1 MKKGRVKD
9 LTSGP
14 ILIHLRTLAIPAA
27 LGMLFHTLYN
37 ITDVYFASMLST
49 DSQSGLSLGYLVFFF
64 IAAFGFGLNA
74 SMAGLMGHEIGQK
87 NKDTSSLAC
96 NGIIF
101 SIFLAI
107 FLMVFGW
114 LIGFRMLEL
123 VSEPGVYR
131 DLGLRYYFWLL
142 ISLPAFLISY
152 TCNGILQAQGNTIA
166 MQRALVSA
174 FFLNLLL
181 NPLLIFGVPG
191 FWGGFGFDGIAI
203 STVISN
209 FWVMAFIL
217 FNVIR
222 SRVLSSFYHWS
233 IRINFFIEITKQML
247 PPTMSFQMIIVGVLI
262 MQFALKDF
270 GSEAIAGYS
279 IAVRIEQLVLLPIL
293 GITHA
298 LIPLV
303 AQNFGAGE
311 YNRVRES
318 LFLCIKI
325 GMVSMIIAYPII
337 WFFSSYAMMLFT
349 DNHEVVDVGV
359 SYLTID
365 GLVLPIYAFLFSV
378 NSLLQGLKRPTGIFW
393 IGFVRQGIGSAFFIW
408 LFISIF
414 GFDYWGVWYG
424 AVVSVILGSLLS
436 SVVAYKVSKSEIDGI
451 KIVN

>member
-1 MKKGRVKD
+1 MKRGQVKD

-14 ILIHLRTLAIPAA
+14 ILVHLRALAIPAA

-64 IAAFGFGLNA
+64 IAAVGFGLNA
-74 SMAGLMGHEIGQK
+74 SMAGLMGHAIGQK
-87 NKDTSSLAC
+87 NKDSSSLAC

-222 SRVLSSFYHWS
+222 SRVLSSFYDWS

-247 PPTMSFQMIIVGVLI
+247 PPTMSFQMIIIGVLI

>member
-1 MKKGRVKD
+1 
-9 LTSGP
+9 
-14 ILIHLRTLAIPAA
+14 
-27 LGMLFHTLYN
+27 
-37 ITDVYFASMLST
+37 
-49 DSQSGLSLGYLVFFF
+49 
-64 IAAFGFGLNA
+64 
-74 SMAGLMGHEIGQK
+74 
-87 NKDTSSLAC
+87 
-96 NGIIF
+96 
-101 SIFLAI
+101 
-107 FLMVFGW
+107 
-114 LIGFRMLEL
+114 
-123 VSEPGVYR
+123 
-131 DLGLRYYFWLL
+131 
-142 ISLPAFLISY
+142 
-152 TCNGILQAQGNTIA
+152 
-166 MQRALVSA
+166 
-174 FFLNLLL
+174 
-181 NPLLIFGVPG
+181 
-191 FWGGFGFDGIAI
+191 
-203 STVISN
+203 
-209 FWVMAFIL
+209 
-217 FNVIR
+217 
-222 SRVLSSFYHWS
+222 
-233 IRINFFIEITKQML
+233 
-247 PPTMSFQMIIVGVLI
+247 

-298 LIPLV
+298 LIPIV

-349 DNHEVVDVGV
+349 DNYEVLDVGV
-359 SYLTID
+359 SYLKID

>member
-1 MKKGRVKD
+1 MKRGHVKD

-14 ILIHLRTLAIPAA
+14 ILIHLRALAIPAA

-74 SMAGLMGHEIGQK
+74 SMAGLMGHAIGQK

-233 IRINFFIEITKQML
+233 IRTNFFIEITKQML

-359 SYLTID
+359 SYLKID

-414 GFDYWGVWYG
+414 GFGYWGVWYG

>member
-74 SMAGLMGHEIGQK
+74 SMAGLMGHAIGQK

-114 LIGFRMLEL
+114 FIGFRMLEL

-233 IRINFFIEITKQML
+233 IRISFFIEITKQML

-298 LIPLV
+298 LIPIV

-349 DNHEVVDVGV
+349 DNYEVVDVGV
-359 SYLTID
+359 SYLKID

-424 AVVSVILGSLLS
+424 AAVSVILGSLLS
-436 SVVAYKVSKSEIDGI
+436 LAVAYKVSKSEIDGI
-451 KIVN
+451 MIAN

>member
-1 MKKGRVKD
+1 MKRGHVKD

-14 ILIHLRTLAIPAA
+14 ILIHLRALAIPAA

-74 SMAGLMGHEIGQK
+74 SMAGLMGHAIGQK

-233 IRINFFIEITKQML
+233 IRISFFIEITKQML

-349 DNHEVVDVGV
+349 DNYEVVDVGV
-359 SYLTID
+359 SYLKID

>member
-74 SMAGLMGHEIGQK
+74 SMAGLMGHAIGQK

-222 SRVLSSFYHWS
+222 SRVLSSFYDWS

-247 PPTMSFQMIIVGVLI
+247 PPTMSFQMIIIGVLI

-298 LIPLV
+298 LIPIV

-325 GMVSMIIAYPII
+325 GMASMIIAYPII

-349 DNHEVVDVGV
+349 DNDEVVDVGV

>member
-1 MKKGRVKD
+1 MKRGHVKD

-14 ILIHLRTLAIPAA
+14 ILIHLRALAIPAA

-74 SMAGLMGHEIGQK
+74 SMAGLMGHAIGQK

-152 TCNGILQAQGNTIA
+152 TCNGILQAQGNTIT

-191 FWGGFGFDGIAI
+191 LWGGFGFDGIAI

-217 FNVIR
+217 FNVIK
-222 SRVLSSFYHWS
+222 SRVLSSFYDWS

-247 PPTMSFQMIIVGVLI
+247 PPTMSFQMIIIGVLI

-298 LIPLV
+298 LIPIV

-359 SYLTID
+359 SYLKID